1 MRLLHEE
8 KDLFRDVL
16 FSAADSLGMP
26 VPIVEKEY

>member
-16 FSAADSLGMP
+16 FSAADSPSPGLFF
-26 VPIVEKEY
+26 YL